1 MSKSLWET
9 LKKGLVEGFQVA
21 SDKTSEYTRIGR
33 LKIDVLGIKKEIEE
47 KFIELGGRVYHK
59 INEENEYNL
68 KEDEEINSLISEIR
82 KLENDLKRCD
92 QELEKLKASDDNGEN

>member
-9 LKKGLVEGFQVA
+9 VKKGLVEGFQVA

-47 KFIELGGRVYHK
+47 KFIELGGRVYHQ
-59 INEENEYNL
+59 INEENQFGFKKNEAVNA
-68 KEDEEINSLISEIR
+68 LITEIR
-82 KLENDLKRCD
+82 KLEDDLNRCD
-92 QELEKLKASDDNGEN
+92 QELEQLKASDENG

>member
-47 KFIELGGRVYHK
+47 KFVELGGRVYHE
-59 INEENEYNL
+59 INEKNEYNF
-68 KEDEEINSLISEIR
+68 KEHEEINTLISEIR

-92 QELEKLKASDDNGEN
+92 QELEKLKTSDDREEK